1 MGNLLSPSIYDMLLS
16 LNKLPFFYGAE
27 HAGTPKGRTIAEPH
41 GRTPRR
47 SPPPGDRMD
56 R

>member
-27 HAGTPKGRTIAEPH
+27 HAGTPLW
-41 GRTPRR
+41 PRR
-47 SPPPGDRMD
+47 IAA
-56 R
+56 